1 MLRAIEPL
9 DPAGATRRT
18 IALTI
23 SVAAHEIEM
32 GINGVPHSRAQPIEA
47 KLGTTEVWTIVNDT
61 DFAHPFHVHGYFFQV
76 LDAARVPEWKD
87 TVDVPARSRLEIA
100 IRFDER
106 PGVWMYHC
114 HILDHADAGMMG
126 HIHVSAE
133 GKPDANAAPHASHGA
148 H

>member
-1 MLRAIEPL
+1 MTARTRGRHARAAALAALAVVAPASRRPPTSRSRCRARPTSTNRRAGTTTVLRAIEPL

-32 GINGVPHSRAQPIEA
+32 GINGVPH
-47 KLGTTEVWTIVNDT
+47 
-61 DFAHPFHVHGYFFQV
+61 
-76 LDAARVPEWKD
+76 WKD

-126 HIHVSAE
+126 HIHV
-133 GKPDANAAPHASHGA
+133 
-148 H
+148 